1 MSHFQ
6 VSVCEHCG
14 EQFEFYKYLFS
25 EKNKYKH
32 HVESHKLTCKKC
44 GETFPNAT
52 VRIFHERTHRQN
64 FVSCTKEGCKW
75 VGRSDKSLA
84 THIRIFHTHELCD
97 LCGKEFANSQSLAL
111 HMTSYHQ
118 PKKPNSWFCEV
129 CGKGYSSKNILD
141 KHVKRHY
148 KENSL
153 VNKWMHDSPNEYKYE
168 CTRHTN
174 CKKYFKTEAQFKRHI
189 KTFASRDYPT
199 KCATQYRPDIDPS
212 THNFIRDVVAGAEA
226 EASAEAADAAQQLK
240 RKKRRK
246 VSLS

>member
-1 MSHFQ
+1 
-6 VSVCEHCG
+6 
-14 EQFEFYKYLFS
+14 
-25 EKNKYKH
+25 
-32 HVESHKLTCKKC
+32 
-44 GETFPNAT
+44 
-52 VRIFHERTHRQN
+52 
-64 FVSCTKEGCKW
+64 
-75 VGRSDKSLA
+75 
-84 THIRIFHTHELCD
+84 

-168 CTRHTN
+168 CTKHNN
-174 CKKYFKTEAQFKRHI
+174 CKKYFKTEAQFKRHM
-189 KTFASRDYPT
+189 KTFSTRDYPT

-212 THNFIRDVVAGAEA
+212 NQNFIRDVLLTAEEA
-226 EASAEAADAAQQLK
+226 EAVEAAQQK
-240 RKKRRK
+240 RKKKRK
-246 VSLS
+246 VLKGDEGDVAKDEAYRKKKKKSGSDTEAVPDMPLNFGASGSVRTPAFIVDGVNEALKTAFTNHHQV